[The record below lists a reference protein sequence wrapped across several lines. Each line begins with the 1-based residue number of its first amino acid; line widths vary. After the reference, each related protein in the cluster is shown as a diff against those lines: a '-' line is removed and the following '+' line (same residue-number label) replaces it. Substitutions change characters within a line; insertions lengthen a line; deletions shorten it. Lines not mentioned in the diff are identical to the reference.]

1 MCLARPAVGEQV
13 ANATTGVRAIADTVP
28 VENWELQQWKKHVL
42 NVRMVMEQII
52 QRCCVKNA
60 HMVLMEPVGCVIIAR
75 MVPLDLRKGL
85 KP

>member
-28 VENWELQQWKKHVL
+28 VENWELQQWQKHVL
-42 NVRMVMEQII
+42 NVPMAMGKDILQEF
-52 QRCCVKNA
+52 VKNA

-75 MVPLDLRKGL
+75 MVPLDLRKEQHL
-85 KP
+85 

>member
-13 ANATTGVRAIADTVP
+13 ANATTIVIEKVVMGLQRKPDVQHKSAP
-28 VENWELQQWKKHVL
+28 VK

-52 QRCCVKNA
+52 QRWSVKNA